1 MGRVVV
7 FSGSLKAEGRLSKN
21 GIRSRSPL
29 SDVCFDIF
37 IGVLLIYGAFVYVT
51 PLLSIFV
58 RLNSYVKTWLLII
71 IFTIKEKCLISLIK
85 VKLSGQV
92 AL

>member
-7 FSGSLKAEGRLSKN
+7 FSGSLKAEERLSKN

-29 SDVCFDIF
+29 SDVCFGIF
-37 IGVLLIYGAFVYVT
+37 IGVLLIYGAFVYVA

-58 RLNSYVKTWLLII
+58 RLM
-71 IFTIKEKCLISLIK
+71 
-85 VKLSGQV
+85 
-92 AL
+92 

>member
-7 FSGSLKAEGRLSKN
+7 FSGSLKAEERLSKN

-29 SDVCFDIF
+29 SDVCFGIF
-37 IGVLLIYGAFVYVT
+37 IGVGAFVYVA

-58 RLNSYVKTWLLII
+58 RLM
-71 IFTIKEKCLISLIK
+71 
-85 VKLSGQV
+85 
-92 AL
+92 